1 MLICIAFL
9 ETRRHTWKEA
19 DFRVPVVLLGEDDQH
34 QHQEVEESPV
44 PPVEMAGLLV
54 VLLELPVFVAGA
66 FLDPFPLPE
75 GECLTKSSSR
85 ISNSLLP

>member
-1 MLICIAFL
+1 
-9 ETRRHTWKEA
+9 
-19 DFRVPVVLLGEDDQH
+19 
-34 QHQEVEESPV
+34 
-44 PPVEMAGLLV
+44 MAGLLV